1 MNLCNFALIYQKTQ
15 MTFIEHQSYLTKGK
29 SLKDMPVIG
38 KLKFEGFDIVTQ
50 PQKPHWKSVQ
60 ACF

>member
-1 MNLCNFALIYQKTQ
+1 MNLCNFALIYQKAQ

-38 KLKFEGFDIVTQ
+38 KL
-50 PQKPHWKSVQ
+50 
-60 ACF
+60 